1 MLMDTV
7 VIGAGVSGLACAR
20 RLVENGLDV
29 TVLEA
34 RNRIGGRIETFHPAD
49 GGPSLELGAQVVH
62 GDHNPLHN
70 VGAEMRPVPRA
81 GQARVII
88 GGRLCPMGILA
99 RAGKPP
105 WALEAMLAADGDVGD
120 APLAGWLGGN
130 PVARLAAAEW
140 FRQNWAADPAE
151 LSAAGVAAGLRA
163 DATIG
168 DQEFLPAEGYAAV
181 PARLAAGLRI
191 KAGCAVSEVSWS
203 PGRVEVTC
211 DGTSVSGRTVV
222 VTVPPQVV
230 AAGRLSMSALPPRKR
245 QAAGALLPGDGC
257 CAVLTIGTPA
267 PETAVV
273 FDADG
278 ATGFVRCREGR
289 PEVLVVAK
297 AAAAASVRAA
307 LTAGDG
313 ALAGLIGRALPWARG
328 APVAITQVSD
338 WGSDPWSGGAF
349 AFPRAGALWAP
360 AAWAEP
366 VADTVFFAG
375 EATCERPARVHGAME
390 SGIRAAEEVAE
401 VLSR

>member
-1 MLMDTV
+1 
-7 VIGAGVSGLACAR
+7 
-20 RLVENGLDV
+20 
-29 TVLEA
+29 
-34 RNRIGGRIETFHPAD
+34 
-49 GGPSLELGAQVVH
+49 
-62 GDHNPLHN
+62 
-70 VGAEMRPVPRA
+70 MRPVPRA

-105 WALEAMLAADGDVGD
+105 WALEAMLAADGDADVPVAD
-120 APLAGWLGGN
+120 WLGAVSGG
-130 PVARLAAAEW
+130 PVALLAAAEW
-140 FRQNWAADPAE
+140 FRQNWAGDPAE

-163 DATIG
+163 DATAG

-191 KAGCAVSEVSWS
+191 KVGCAVAEVSWS
-203 PGRVEVTC
+203 PAQVEVTC
-211 DGTSVSGRTVV
+211 DGTSVSGRAVV

-230 AAGRLSMSALPPRKR
+230 AAGRLSMPALPPRKR
-245 QAAGALLPGDGC
+245 QAADALLPGDGC

-278 ATGFVRCREGR
+278 TSGFVRCWQGR

-307 LTAGDG
+307 LTAGDS
-313 ALAGLIGRALPWARG
+313 ARAGLIGRALPWIRG
-328 APVAITQVSD
+328 APVTITQVSD

-360 AAWAEP
+360 GAWAEP

-390 SGIRAAEEVAE
+390 SGIRAAEEVLE
-401 VLSR
+401 VLRR